1 MIESVGKPPEPS
13 RPSTAPE
20 HRQRRVMAQPAKLCC
35 PQAPPFQ
42 IFRSALTE
50 QLTRSNGFDKSA
62 RVSLIRAPAGFGKST
77 LMRQL
82 FEQLSAQGV
91 ATAWMRLDLADNDSA
106 RLLHFLARA
115 LDSLSADTVEHGDD
129 APGAAAMD
137 LLDRVELL
145 PVPFALFLDDLEVLQ
160 NSVALAFVRQ
170 LAERLPEGGRLIIG
184 SRTQPDI
191 GLARLRARGQLQ
203 EVDANSLRFSTE
215 ETAQFLLRECGLEI
229 APEDIA
235 TLHQTTEGWA
245 AALWLAYLAL
255 EQSRDPAGLVA
266 GFSGSS
272 ALVADYLGEEVL
284 ANQPQELRDFMLST
298 SVLPQLS
305 AELCDAVCEAVGV
318 RGSSQERLLALS
330 RNRFLLEPMDEE
342 GRWFRYHSMFA
353 GFLQG
358 QLQQRYPQKVT
369 ALHRAAAQAY
379 LAQGR
384 VVPAIEQ
391 ALKSGDMDYALP
403 LFAGHAERLL
413 GDGRGLLL
421 IRLMTL
427 VPAGKLQQWPGLQVV
442 HVWAIAFTR
451 GAAEAMAQLSEY
463 EQEAPA
469 LSLVHRHGMALRPML
484 LSMLD
489 RHDEAYRIASDN
501 LSRLPVTETFPHAI
515 LRTSLAYV
523 ALVVG
528 NYREA
533 QDLLD
538 EGRRLQ
544 VIDCTPF
551 THIYAQCV
559 EGAIE
564 LLQGRLR
571 QGTARFRLAAGVSER
586 NGRPV
591 TNGNAMAAVLLSEV
605 WYESGQFA
613 DAERL
618 LQVYVPLVQEQGVPD
633 HLICG
638 HRNLARI
645 LYARGDHDGAF
656 QTITELEYFGYR
668 NELPRLVASA
678 RLERSR
684 IFLLEGDKQS
694 ARDELK
700 RAQSAGDW
708 DKFAHWSLF
717 GSDLDTPADAELRW
731 KIHFADSDAAARSLK
746 PQISL
751 AEAAGRGRRALK
763 LRLLYALA
771 LYRAGNEK
779 AALRQ
784 LRDVLRIAASE
795 HYVRLILDEGELA
808 VQLLQ
813 RLASQQGVPFDQ
825 AQLARDP
832 QTIFRQLVRE
842 LAVAAGSGISGDTA
856 GGGPT
861 AAAPTAQPVQTP
873 DGKPVEKLTRKEFQ
887 VLCLLG
893 EGLSNGAIGER
904 MFVSENTVRTHLRN
918 INAKLHTQSRT
929 EAVAVARKL
938 NLIG

>member
-1 MIESVGKPPEPS
+1 MSDR
-13 RPSTAPE
+13 RP
-20 HRQRRVMAQPAKLCC
+20 RNILAQPAKLSR

-42 IFRSALTE
+42 IVRSALCQ
-50 QLTRSNGFDKSA
+50 QLCGVDGAGGFDGLRGLDGSKEAESA
-62 RVSLIRAPAGFGKST
+62 AREKMAKVAKVSLVRAPAGFGKST
-77 LMRQL
+77 LMRQA
-82 FEQLSAQGV
+82 FEQLAQGGIPV
-91 ATAWMRLDLADNDSA
+91 AWMRLDMADNDST
-106 RLLHFLARA
+106 RLLHFLART
-115 LDSLSADTVEHGDD
+115 LDQLSPGETSPDS
-129 APGAAAMD
+129 GAAGIAALD

-145 PVPFALFLDDLEVLQ
+145 PAPFVLFLDDLEVLQ

-170 LAERLPEGGRLIIG
+170 LAERLPPGGRLILG

-191 GLARLRARGQLQ
+191 GLARLRAQGQLQ
-203 EVDANSLRFSTE
+203 EIDANSLRFSVE
-215 ETAQFLLRECGLEI
+215 ESTRFLLEECKLEI
-229 APEDIA
+229 DPQDIA
-235 TLHQTTEGWA
+235 TLHDTTEGWA

-255 EQSRDPAGLVA
+255 EQCRDPAGLVA

-284 ANQPQELRDFMLST
+284 ARQPEPLRDFMLYT
-298 SVLPQLS
+298 SILPQLS
-305 AELCDAVCEAVGV
+305 AELCDGVCAAVG
-318 RGSSQERLLALS
+318 GSRDSQEKLLTLS
-330 RNRFLLEPMDEE
+330 RSNFLLEPMDEE

-358 QLQQRYPQKVT
+358 QLHLRQPDKVPQ
-369 ALHRAAAQAY
+369 LHRAAAEAY

-403 LFAGHAERLL
+403 LFSGHAERLL
-413 GDGRGLLL
+413 GDGRALLL
-421 IRLMTL
+421 TRLMGL
-427 VPAGKLQQWPGLQVV
+427 VPSGKLQNWSNLQVV

-451 GAAEAMAQLSEY
+451 GAAEAMAQLNEY
-463 EQEAPA
+463 ELDAP
-469 LSLVHRHGMALRPML
+469 SESQVHLHGMALRPML

-489 RHDEAYRIASDN
+489 RHEEAYHIASEN
-501 LSRLPVTETFPHAI
+501 IHTLPAEQTFPHAI

-551 THIYAQCV
+551 THIFAQCV

-571 QGTARFRLAAGVSER
+571 QGAARFRLAAGADER
-586 NGRPV
+586 KGRLV
-591 TNGNAMAAVLLSEV
+591 TNGNAMAAILLSEV
-605 WYESGQFA
+605 WYECGQFA
-613 DAERL
+613 EAERL

-645 LYARGDHDGAF
+645 LYARGDQEGAF

-668 NELPRLVASA
+668 NDLPRLVASA

-684 IFLLEGDKQS
+684 IFLLEGDKQA

-700 RAQSAGDW
+700 RAQGAGDW
-708 DKFAHWSLF
+708 SQFERWSLF
-717 GSDLDTPADAELRW
+717 GSDLDSPQDAELRW
-731 KIHFADSDAAARSLK
+731 KIHFADSDLAARDLK
-746 PQISL
+746 GMISR
-751 AEAAGRGRRALK
+751 AEMSGRGRRALK

-771 LYRAGNEK
+771 LFRSGNEK
-779 AALRQ
+779 GALRQ
-784 LRDVLRIAASE
+784 LRDVLKIAASE

-813 RLASQQGVPFDQ
+813 RLASQQGVAFDSS
-825 AQLARDP
+825 QLAQDP
-832 QTIFRQLVRE
+832 QALFRQLVRE
-842 LAVAAGSGISGDTA
+842 LTA
-856 GGGPT
+856 CSL
-861 AAAPTAQPVQTP
+861 AEAAPAPPLAQTA
-873 DGKPVEKLTRKEFQ
+873 DGQQRERLTRKEHE
-887 VLCLLG
+887 VLNLLG

-929 EAVAVARKL
+929 EAVAVARRL
-938 NLIG
+938 NLIV

>member
-1 MIESVGKPPEPS
+1 MIESVAKLPEQLRSPAAS
-13 RPSTAPE
+13 E
-20 HRQRRVMAQPAKLCC
+20 YRQRRVMAQPAKLCC

-42 IFRSALTE
+42 ILRTAISG
-50 QLTRSNGFDKSA
+50 QLCRGSNGHDKSA
-62 RVSLIRAPAGFGKST
+62 RVSLVRAPAGFGKST
-77 LMRQL
+77 LMRQV
-82 FEQLSAQGV
+82 FEQLSQQGV
-91 ATAWMRLDLADNDSA
+91 ATAWMRLDLADNDSS

-115 LDSLSADTVEHGDD
+115 LDKLSPDAPEHSGD

-137 LLDRVELL
+137 LLDRVETM
-145 PVPFALFLDDLEVLQ
+145 PGPFALFLDDLEVLQ
-160 NSVALAFVRQ
+160 NSVALAFIRQ
-170 LAERLPEGGRLIIG
+170 LAERLPPDGRLILG

-203 EVDANSLRFSTE
+203 EIDANSLRFSAE
-215 ETAQFLLRECGLEI
+215 ETAQFLQRECGLEI

-255 EQSRDPAGLVA
+255 EQCRDPAALVA

-284 ANQPQELRDFMLST
+284 ARQPDELREFMLST
-298 SVLPQLS
+298 SILPQLS
-305 AELCDAVCEAVGV
+305 AELCDAVCA
-318 RGSSQERLLALS
+318 GSGSQERLLALS
-330 RNRFLLEPMDEE
+330 RNRFLLEPMDDE
-342 GRWFRYHSMFA
+342 GRWFRYHSMFSA
-353 GFLQG
+353 FLQG
-358 QLQQRYPQKVT
+358 QLQQRHPEKVPG
-369 ALHRAAAQAY
+369 LHRAAAEAY
-379 LAQGR
+379 LVQGR
-384 VVPAIEQ
+384 VVAAIEQ
-391 ALKSGDMDYALP
+391 ALKSGDLDYALP
-403 LFAGHAERLL
+403 LFARHAERLL

-421 IRLMTL
+421 TRLMSL

-451 GAAEAMAQLSEY
+451 GAAEAMAQLNEY
-463 EQEAPA
+463 EQDAPA
-469 LSLVHRHGMALRPML
+469 ESQVHLHGMALRPML

-489 RHDEAYRIASDN
+489 RHDEAYRIASDYIH
-501 LSRLPVTETFPHAI
+501 RLPVEQTFPHAI

-571 QGTARFRLAAGVSER
+571 QATARFRLAAGVSER

-605 WYESGQFA
+605 WYECGQFA

-638 HRNLARI
+638 HRNLTRI

-708 DKFAHWSLF
+708 EKFERWSLF
-717 GSDLDTPADAELRW
+717 GSDLDTPGDAELRW
-731 KIHFADSDAAARSLK
+731 KIHFADSDTAARQLK
-746 PQISL
+746 EQIGQ
-751 AEAAGRGRRALK
+751 AEAFGRGRRALK
-763 LRLLYALA
+763 LRLLHSLA
-771 LYRAGNEK
+771 LYRSGNEK

-813 RLASQQGVPFDQ
+813 RLASQQGVPFDPDQLLREPQ
-825 AQLARDP
+825 AL
-832 QTIFRQLVRE
+832 FRNLVRE
-842 LAVAAGSGISGDTA
+842 LTASAALAGDGGIAHANTPPPA
-856 GGGPT
+856 
-861 AAAPTAQPVQTP
+861 QTP
-873 DGKPVEKLTRKEFQ
+873 DGKPLEKLTRKEFQ

-918 INAKLHTQSRT
+918 INAKLHAQSRT

-938 NLIG
+938 NLIN

>member
-1 MIESVGKPPEPS
+1 MIESVGKSPEQS
-13 RPSTAPE
+13 RPPSAPDARP
-20 HRQRRVMAQPAKLCC
+20 HHQRRVMAQPAKLCR

-42 IFRSALTE
+42 IFRTSLSD
-50 QLTRSNGFDKSA
+50 QLCRGNETGA
-62 RVSLIRAPAGFGKST
+62 RVSLVRAPAGFGKST
-77 LMRQL
+77 LMRQVY
-82 FEQLSAQGV
+82 EQLSGQGV
-91 ATAWMRLDLADNDSA
+91 ATAWMRLDMADNDSA

-115 LDSLSADTVEHGDD
+115 LDQLSPDEVEHGGDG
-129 APGAAAMD
+129 PGAAAME
-137 LLDRVELL
+137 LLDRIELL

-170 LAERLPEGGRLIIG
+170 LAERLPEGGRLILG

-203 EVDANSLRFSTE
+203 EVDANSLRFSAE
-215 ETAQFLLRECGLEI
+215 ETAQFLQRECGLEI
-229 APEDIA
+229 DPSDISS
-235 TLHQTTEGWA
+235 LHQTTEGWA

-255 EQSRDPAGLVA
+255 QQSRDPAGLVA

-284 ANQPQELRDFMLST
+284 ASQPAELREFMLAT

-305 AELCDAVCEAVGV
+305 AELCDAVCGTNN
-318 RGSSQERLLALS
+318 SQEKLLALS
-330 RNRFLLEPMDEE
+330 RTRFLLEAMDEE
-342 GRWFRYHSMFA
+342 GHWFRYHSMFA
-353 GFLQG
+353 AFLQG
-358 QLQQRYPQKVT
+358 QLQQRHPEKVT
-369 ALHRAAAQAY
+369 ALHRAAAEAY
-379 LAQGR
+379 LEQGR

-403 LFAGHAERLL
+403 LFAKHAERLL

-421 IRLMTL
+421 TRLMAM
-427 VPAGKLQQWPGLQVV
+427 VPPGKLQQWPGLQVV

-451 GAAEAMAQLSEY
+451 GAADAMAHLNDY
-463 EQEAPA
+463 EQQAA
-469 LSLVHRHGMALRPML
+469 ADSLVHLHGMALRPML

-489 RHDEAYRIASDN
+489 RHDEAYRIASEN
-501 LSRLPVTETFPHAI
+501 LSRLPVTQTFPHAI
-515 LRTSLAYV
+515 LRTSLAFV

-538 EGRRLQ
+538 EGRRLN

-571 QGTARFRLAAGVSER
+571 QGTARFRLAAGVTER

-605 WYESGQFA
+605 WYESGHFA

-684 IFLLEGDKQS
+684 IFLLEGDRQS

-708 DKFAHWSLF
+708 EKFGHWSLF
-717 GSDLDTPADAELRW
+717 GSDLDSPGDAELRW
-731 KIHFADSDAAARSLK
+731 KIHFADSDAAARTLK
-746 PQISL
+746 EQINR
-751 AEAAGRGRRALK
+751 AEGAGRGRRALK
-763 LRLLYALA
+763 LRLLHALA
-771 LYRAGNEK
+771 LHRSGTEK

-808 VQLLQ
+808 MQLLQ
-813 RLASQQGVPFDQ
+813 RLASQQGVRFDRE
-825 AQLARDP
+825 QLAREP
-832 QTIFRQLVRE
+832 QVLFRQLVRE
-842 LAVAAGSGISGDTA
+842 LSQAAGNSDGSNM
-856 GGGPT
+856 PT
-861 AAAPTAQPVQTP
+861 PAQTH

-887 VLCLLG
+887 VLSLLG

-918 INAKLHTQSRT
+918 INAKLHAQSRT

-938 NLIG
+938 NLIT

>member
-1 MIESVGKPPEPS
+1 MPDSVRSHSISPATPAVNSCPRKII
-13 RPSTAPE
+13 
-20 HRQRRVMAQPAKLCC
+20 AQPAKLSC
-35 PQAPPFQ
+35 PQTPPFQ
-42 IFRSALTE
+42 ILRSALCQ
-50 QLTRSNGFDKSA
+50 QLCDGAGA
-62 RVSLIRAPAGFGKST
+62 RVSLVRAPAGFGKST
-77 LMRQL
+77 LMRQA
-82 FEQLSAQGV
+82 FEQLVQGGV
-91 ATAWMRLDLADNDSA
+91 PAAWMRLDLADNDSA

-115 LDSLSADTVEHGDD
+115 LDQLSPEAGQWDADSAG
-129 APGAAAMD
+129 GAALD
-137 LLDRVELL
+137 LLDRVESL
-145 PVPFALFLDDLEVLQ
+145 PVPFVLFLDDLEVLQ
-160 NSVALAFVRQ
+160 NGVALAFVRQ
-170 LAERLPEGGRLIIG
+170 LAERLPPGGRLILG

-191 GLARLRARGQLQ
+191 GLARLRTRGQLQ
-203 EVDANSLRFSTE
+203 EIDANGLRFSTE
-215 ETAQFLLRECGLEI
+215 ETTRFLQRECGLEI
-229 APEDIA
+229 DPEDIA
-235 TLHQTTEGWA
+235 TLHQTTEGWV

-255 EQSRDPAGLVA
+255 EQCRDPAGLVA

-284 ANQPQELRDFMLST
+284 ARQPDDLREFMLNT
-298 SVLPQLS
+298 SILPQLS
-305 AELCDAVCEAVGV
+305 AGLCDAICGDT
-318 RGSSQERLLALS
+318 GSQEKLLALS
-330 RNRFLLEPMDEE
+330 RNSFLLEPLDEA

-353 GFLQG
+353 VFLQG
-358 QLQQRYPQKVT
+358 QLQLRQPDRIPQ
-369 ALHRAAAQAY
+369 LHRAAAEAY
-379 LAQGR
+379 LTQGR

-403 LFAGHAERLL
+403 LFSRHAERLL

-421 IRLMTL
+421 TRLMGL
-427 VPAGKLQQWPGLQVV
+427 VPPGQLRQWPDLQVV

-451 GAAEAMAQLSEY
+451 GAADAMAQLSEY
-463 EQEAPA
+463 EQGAPEE
-469 LSLVHRHGMALRPML
+469 SEVHLHGMALRPML

-489 RHDEAYRIASDN
+489 RHDEAYRVASEN
-501 LSRLPVTETFPHAI
+501 IGRLPPERTFPHAI

-528 NYREA
+528 QYREA

-551 THIYAQCV
+551 THIFAQCV

-571 QGTARFRLAAGVSER
+571 QGTARFRLAAGADER
-586 NGRPV
+586 NGRLV
-591 TNGNAMAAVLLSEV
+591 TNGNAMAAILLSEV
-605 WYESGQFA
+605 WYESGQFSEA
-613 DAERL
+613 ARL

-656 QTITELEYFGYR
+656 QTLTELEYFGYR

-700 RAQSAGDW
+700 RAASAGNW
-708 DKFAHWSLF
+708 EKFDHWSLF
-717 GSDLDTPADAELRW
+717 GSDLDTPQDAELRW
-731 KIHFADSDAAARSLK
+731 KIHFADADTAARGLK
-746 PQISL
+746 GMIGA
-751 AEAAGRGRRALK
+751 AESSGRGRRALK

-771 LYRAGNEK
+771 LFRIGNEK

-784 LRDVLRIAASE
+784 VRDVLKIAASE

-808 VQLLQ
+808 LQLLQ
-813 RLASQQGVPFDQ
+813 RLATQQGVTLDPE
-825 AQLARDP
+825 QLQKDP
-832 QTIFRQLVRE
+832 QPIFRQLVRE
-842 LAVAAGSGISGDTA
+842 LSVAVGSEH
-856 GGGPT
+856 
-861 AAAPTAQPVQTP
+861 AAAPPAQTP
-873 DGKPVEKLTRKEFQ
+873 DGQPLEKLTRKEFE
-887 VLCLLG
+887 VLRLLG

-918 INAKLHTQSRT
+918 INAKLHAQSRT
-929 EAVAVARKL
+929 EAVAIARKL
-938 NLIG
+938 QLIG